1 MVNPREE
8 VHVSRASEALNRS
21 LQRALRHQK
30 QARTKLKANPVHDF
44 RVALRRCRTLA
55 EGLSAIDPDP
65 IWRRLRKAAKRLQGG
80 MSDLRDV
87 QVLEGWL
94 KPLRLT
100 SGPAARALGSHFKK
114 EERRAKR
121 EARKALKSFPRK
133 RWKRWLR
140 RLPEKAELIPASERR
155 WAQMV
160 LEQLTRVIGLHEAW
174 TKQANALNWH
184 KLRVAVKR
192 FRYMVESFLPQK
204 GEAWGA
210 KLQRAQDLLGEGHD
224 LDVLHELMVKLSRKK
239 RLPKT
244 AVSQFLRRVE
254 SEAKKRRQDYVAL
267 VSGEPNRNF
276 RDAGATEAS
285 ASADILW
292 NRWRAELTAMARV
305 NRRGA
310 EGSAKSAPTR
320 GLRATARANRYPN
333 TQRRISSAQ

>member
-1 MVNPREE
+1 MVNPSRED
-8 VHVSRASEALNRS
+8 VSPASQALDRS
-21 LQRALRHQK
+21 LQQALRNRK

-44 RVALRRCRTLA
+44 RVSLRRCRTLA

-65 IWRRLRKAAKRLQGG
+65 AWRRLRKAAKRLQGG

-100 SGPAARALGSHFKK
+100 SGPAAKALASRLKK
-114 EERRAKR
+114 EERSAKR

-140 RLPEKAELIPASERR
+140 RLPEKVELIPAGEQR

-160 LEQLTRVIGLHEAW
+160 LEQLTRVVELHEAW
-174 TKQANALNWH
+174 TEQANVRKWH
-184 KLRVAVKR
+184 QLRVAVKR
-192 FRYMVESFLPQK
+192 FRYMVESFLPEK

-210 KLQRAQDLLGEGHD
+210 ELRRAQDLLGEGHD
-224 LDVLHELMVKLSRKK
+224 LDVLRELVVKLWRKE

-244 AVSQFLRRVE
+244 AVTQSLRRVE
-254 SEAKKRRQDYVAL
+254 SEAKKRRQDYVEL
-267 VSGEPNRNF
+267 VSGEPNRNI
-276 RDAGATEAS
+276 RDAAAPEAS
-285 ASADILW
+285 ASTDILW
-292 NRWRAELTAMARV
+292 NRWRRELTAAAGV

-310 EGSAKSAPTR
+310 AGSAMSATTA

-333 TQRRISSAQ
+333 PPRRIVSAQ